1 MKMNARPAASLLFLP
16 LVAALAACGGG
27 GGGGPGPVAEGERPD
42 PAPIVTAPDVTI
54 SGPTETESITYSF
67 DTGTQKFTSISAA
80 TAPSSGGVS
89 TLGFTNAGTIV
100 ELTLDPG
107 PDAGPLKFT
116 GFGPSG
122 VSPLL
127 TLAENDT
134 HVALVPSGI
143 ALKSEFLLGWNYQSF
158 GVWEPGAET
167 GTGTSGVVSF
177 GTVTPVAAIPSTGTA
192 TYRGILGG
200 QYVRADGVDHVLYS
214 DLVATANFDARTIG
228 LSTTRTLILN
238 EADLAARDVSA
249 SLGLSGTLDITPGA
263 NAFSG
268 TVTAGSMSGETTG
281 RFYGPNADELGGVGT
296 VQAGSGVESI
306 QFAYGAKKLQ
316 FAYGAKKQ

>member
-27 GGGGPGPVAEGERPD
+27 GGGGAAAPSPVQESLIPDAE
-42 PAPIVTAPDVTI
+42 PIVTAPADVTI
-54 SGPTETESITYSF
+54 SGPTETESLTYDF
-67 DTGTQKFTSISAA
+67 DTTNKVFTAIRPA
-80 TAPSSGGVS
+80 TDPSVIGDS
-89 TLGFTNAGTIV
+89 TLGFMKTGEIV
-100 ELTLDPG
+100 KVALD
-107 PDAGPLKFT
+107 T
-116 GFGPSG
+116 GSGAVEFNRIGPSG
-122 VSPLL
+122 VTELL
-127 TLAENDT
+127 AFAENDT
-134 HVALVPSGI
+134 QIALVPSGN
-143 ALKSEFLLGWNYQSF
+143 ALKALGWNYQSF

-238 EADLAARDVSA
+238 EADLAAGTPQDVSA

-306 QFAYGAKKLQ
+306 QFAYGAKKQ
-316 FAYGAKKQ
+316 

>member
-54 SGPTETESITYSF
+54 SGPTATESISYTF
-67 DTGTQKFTSISAA
+67 DPSAQKFTGITSTNDAGLGGIS
-80 TAPSSGGVS
+80 TV
-89 TLGFTNAGTIV
+89 GFTNAGTLV
-100 ELTLDPG
+100 ALTLDPG
-107 PDAGPLKFT
+107 TGPMEFT
-116 GFGPSG
+116 RFGPSG

-134 HVALVPSGI
+134 HVALVPSGT
-143 ALKSEFLLGWNYQSF
+143 ALKALGWNYQSF
-158 GVWEPGAET
+158 GVWEPGVET

-177 GTVTPVAAIPSTGTA
+177 GRDLTAINDIPTQGTA
-192 TYRGILGG
+192 TYKGILGG

-214 DLVATANFDARTIG
+214 DLVATVDFSARTIG
-228 LSTTRTLILN
+228 LSTTKTLILN
-238 EADLAARDVSA
+238 EADLKAGTPQDVSG
-249 SLGLSGTLDITPGA
+249 SLALSGALTITPGA
-263 NAFSG
+263 NVFSG
-268 TVTAGSMSGETTG
+268 PVSAGSGRLTGSSQG

-306 QFAYGAKKLQ
+306 QFAYGAKKQ
-316 FAYGAKKQ
+316 

>member
-1 MKMNARPAASLLFLP
+1 MHVQQLPCCSCRSLPHWLPAV
-16 LVAALAACGGG
+16 VA

-107 PDAGPLKFT
+107 TDAGPLKFT

-134 HVALVPSGI
+134 HVALVPSGL
-143 ALKSEFLLGWNYQSF
+143 ALLERGWNYQSF
-158 GVWEPGAET
+158 GVWEPGVET

-177 GTVTPVAAIPSTGTA
+177 GEFTPINDIPTQGTF
-192 TYRGILGG
+192 TYKGILGG
-200 QYVRADGVDHVLYS
+200 QYVSADGVDHVLYS
-214 DLVATANFDARTIG
+214 DLVATVDFSARTIG
-228 LSTTRTLILN
+228 LRTTTTLILN
-238 EADLAARDVSA
+238 EADLKARTPQDFSGPLA
-249 SLGLSGTLDITPGA
+249 LSGALTITPGA

-281 RFYGPNADELGGVGT
+281 RFYGPDAAELGGVGA

-306 QFAYGAKKLQ
+306 QFAYGAKKQ
-316 FAYGAKKQ
+316 

>member
-107 PDAGPLKFT
+107 TDAGPLKFT

-134 HVALVPSGI
+134 HVALVPSGA
-143 ALKSEFLLGWNYQSF
+143 ALKALGWNYQSF
-158 GVWEPGAET
+158 GVWEPGVET

-177 GTVTPVAAIPSTGTA
+177 GRDLTAINDIPTQGTA
-192 TYRGILGG
+192 TYKGILGG
-200 QYVRADGVDHVLYS
+200 QYVSADGVDHVLYA
-214 DLVATANFDARTIG
+214 DLVATADFAARTIS
-228 LSTTRTLILN
+228 LRTTTTLILN
-238 EADLAARDVSA
+238 EADLKARTPQDVSGPLA
-249 SLGLSGTLDITPGA
+249 LSGALTITPGA

-268 TVTAGSMSGETTG
+268 TVTAGSGRLTGSSQG
-281 RFYGPNADELGGVGT
+281 RFYGPDAAELGGVGA

-306 QFAYGAKKLQ
+306 QFAYGAKKQ
-316 FAYGAKKQ
+316 